1 MREDHL
7 RKPKPRKPRP
17 KKAAFKGPES
27 KYAKPFD
34 PKAYR
39 ILNTGVRRKLKN
51 ARILEDQTAD
61 LSPYVDDREPQVPG
75 KTIRNPFK
83 AYPWR
88 PTSLNTVKS

>member
-1 MREDHL
+1 MK
-7 RKPKPRKPRP
+7 KPKRK
-17 KKAAFKGPES
+17 KSQIKGPES

-34 PKAYR
+34 PRAYR

-83 AYPWR
+83 AYPWKNSSYDTR
-88 PTSLNTVKS
+88 KG